1 MEKKKIVLL
10 GDSIRMGY
18 DKYVKEALA
27 EVAEVYYPNENCRF
41 AQNVLRFLH
50 EWKSKMGAPDDVD
63 LVHWNAGLWDVVE
76 LFGDEPLSTPEY
88 YANVIPRI
96 DRRLRMLFPKAK
108 IVFATS
114 TSAIEGAPG
123 ADFNRHDSN
132 IEKYNAIAVSALK
145 NTDTVINDLYTLSAS
160 LPAEAHSDF
169 VHYYTDL
176 GTEMIG
182 GKVLSVICEQLEI
195 SATDVKLEG
204 FTPEKYSK
212 DNIGF

>member
-1 MEKKKIVLL
+1 MEKKKIFLI

-27 EVAEVYYPNENCRF
+27 DVAEVYYPDENCRY
-41 AQNVLRFLH
+41 AENVLRFAH
-50 EWKSKMGAPDDVD
+50 EWKSKTGAPDDVD
-63 LVHWNAGLWDVVE
+63 LVHWNAGLWDVLE
-76 LFGDEPLSTPEY
+76 LFGDEPLTTKEY

-114 TSAIEGAPG
+114 TSVEENLASEAFYRHNKTIE
-123 ADFNRHDSN
+123 
-132 IEKYNAIAVSALK
+132 EYNAIALKALAG
-145 NTDTVINDLYTLSAS
+145 TDTVINDLYALTSR
-160 LPAEAHSDF
+160 LPVSCHSDF
-169 VHYYTDL
+169 VHYYTDA
-176 GTEMIG
+176 GREAIG
-182 GKVLSVICEQLEI
+182 GKVLSVICEQLGI